1 MTSWKNSIPV
11 QSWNNW
17 KWQLAHRITN
27 TEMLSEVLDLSE
39 QEKTDITTCLK
50 QFRMA
55 ITPYYASLIHP
66 EDEKDPIRM
75 QSVPSIQETLY
86 CSDDLDDPLN
96 EVGSS
101 PVPNI
106 VHRYPDR
113 VLLLVT
119 YVCSMYCRH
128 CTRRRVVGEEDGTIT
143 ESELEIALD
152 YIRSHEEIRDVLI
165 SGGDPL
171 TMNTK
176 KLESIIAGL
185 RAIPHVDIIR
195 IGTRVPVVLPMRITE
210 ELLAMLKKYQ
220 PIWIN
225 THFNHPREIT
235 PDAERACTAIVDAGI
250 PLGNQSVLL
259 RGINDNAE
267 VMKDLLLKLVH
278 MRVRP
283 YYLYQ
288 CDLSRGISH
297 FRTDVDTGINI
308 MHQLTG
314 YISGFAVPK
323 YVIDAPHGGGKIPI
337 NYNYVL
343 RKDDREVLLENYKG
357 ERYCYPVP
365 RRSKIQT
372 APECHPVRAS
382 TR

>member
-1 MTSWKNSIPV
+1 MTSWKDSIPV

-27 TEMLSEVLDLSE
+27 TEMLSEVLNLSE

-66 EDEKDPIRM
+66 EDRNDPIRM
-75 QSVPSIQETLY
+75 QSVPSIQETFY

-96 EVGSS
+96 EVESS

-113 VLLLVT
+113 VLLLAT

-128 CTRRRVVGEEDGTIT
+128 CTRRRVVGEEDGMIT
-143 ESELEIALD
+143 ESELEMALD